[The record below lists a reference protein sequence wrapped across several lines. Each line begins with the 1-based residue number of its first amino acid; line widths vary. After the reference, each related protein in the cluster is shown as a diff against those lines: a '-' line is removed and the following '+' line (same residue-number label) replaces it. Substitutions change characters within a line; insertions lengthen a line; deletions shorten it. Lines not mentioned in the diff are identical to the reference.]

1 MLEWQLAETELIHEI
16 VATAERTASARGLGG
31 ERILRTDALW
41 SLLVALERSY
51 YCCSVSDVARL
62 LGIRRQA
69 AHETARRAELVGAV
83 DLLKNPD
90 DRRIVQ
96 IVLTRAG
103 RSRLATARSAE
114 RSWARVLLNG
124 LEVRQMGATAHDLRV
139 IRHRLLRDERERR
152 R

>member
-16 VATAERTASARGLGG
+16 VATAERTATARGLGG

-41 SLLVALERSY
+41 SLLVALER
-51 YCCSVSDVARL
+51 
-62 LGIRRQA
+62 
-69 AHETARRAELVGAV
+69 
-83 DLLKNPD
+83 
-90 DRRIVQ
+90 RIVQ
-96 IVLTRAG
+96 IVLTRAL
-103 RSRLATARSAE
+103 RSRLATARSAK

-124 LEVRQMGATAHDLRV
+124 LEVRQMGATAHVLRV